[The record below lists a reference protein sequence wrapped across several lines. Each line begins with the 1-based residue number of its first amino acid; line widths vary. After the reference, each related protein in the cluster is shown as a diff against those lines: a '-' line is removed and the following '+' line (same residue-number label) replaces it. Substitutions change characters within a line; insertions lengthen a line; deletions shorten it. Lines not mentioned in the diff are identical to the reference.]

1 MISIPNYA
9 HIIVFSVGVVVT
21 LFLTPKIAKVMR
33 SRGVVGI
40 DVHKLNRPEIPEMC
54 GISIIAGLTVSVLTT
69 SMFSSFI
76 NEFFSF
82 LTVTFIAG
90 LIGYLDDKGK
100 LGPRVKPLL
109 TALAGLP
116 ILLLGTY
123 DPYPVLPII
132 GRTRLTIIYPLLV
145 PIAIT
150 VTSNAVNMMDPL
162 NGVMTGSGSIVTFTL
177 LISSFFLGRDNA
189 AYLCVCLLGCL
200 LAFYHYNGYPS
211 RVFSGNIGSLAVGAA
226 IGAIVV
232 IGRLEAI
239 GVIALIPHIMN
250 AFYGLA
256 SVGHLF
262 ERKEITSRPIKILK
276 DGRLAASTDLNAPIT
291 LTRTILVDGPKR
303 EKEVVNVFLLLTAFS
318 SLLALIT
325 TLIMVMK

>member
-1 MISIPNYA
+1 LIGNFAYV
-9 HIIVFSVGVVVT
+9 IVFSVGAAVT
-21 LFLTPKIAKVMR
+21 LFLTPKIAKSMR
-33 SRGVVGI
+33 DRGIVGV
-40 DVHKLNRPEIPEMC
+40 DVHKRDKPEIPEMC
-54 GISIIAGLTVSVLTT
+54 GISIIAGLTISVLIA
-69 SMFSSFI
+69 SIFSSFM

-82 LTVTFIAG
+82 LTVTLFAG
-90 LIGYLDDKGK
+90 LIGYLDDKGR

-116 ILLLGTY
+116 ILILGTY

-145 PIAIT
+145 PVAIA

-162 NGVMTGSGSIVTFTL
+162 NGIMTGSGSIVTLTL
-177 LISSFFLGRDNA
+177 LVSSCLLGRGDA
-189 AYLCVCLLGCL
+189 TFLCVGLLGCL
-200 LAFYHYNGYPS
+200 LAFYYYNRYPS

-256 SVGHLF
+256 SVGHFF
-262 ERKEITSRPIKILK
+262 ERKEIASRPIKILK
-276 DGRLAASTDLNAPIT
+276 DGRLAASTGLDAPIT

-303 EKEVVNVFLLLTAFS
+303 EKDVVNIFFLLTSFS

-325 TLIMVMK
+325 TLIMVM

>member
-1 MISIPNYA
+1 MISIPGFA
-9 HIIVFSVGVVVT
+9 HIIVFSIGATVT
-21 LFLTPKIAKVMR
+21 LILTPKIAKVMR
-33 SRGVVGI
+33 SKGVVGV
-40 DVHKLNRPEIPEMC
+40 DVHKLDRPEVPEMC
-54 GISIIAGLTVSVLTT
+54 GISIIAGLTVSVFTA
-69 SMFSSFI
+69 SIFSSFI

-82 LTVTFIAG
+82 LTVTFVAG

-116 ILLLGTY
+116 ILLQGTY
-123 DPYPVLPII
+123 DPYPILPII

-145 PIAIT
+145 PIAIS

-162 NGVMTGSGSIVTFTL
+162 NGVMAGSGSIVTLTL
-177 LISSFFLGRDNA
+177 LASSFLLGRDDA
-189 AYLCVCLLGCL
+189 AFLCVGLLGCL
-200 LAFYHYNGYPS
+200 LAFYYYNKYPS

-239 GVIALIPHIMN
+239 GIIALIPHIMN

-262 ERKEITSRPIKILK
+262 ERKEIKSRPIKILK
-276 DGRLAASTDLNAPIT
+276 SGRLAASTDTDAPIT
-291 LTRTILVDGPKR
+291 LTRTILVDGPKK
-303 EKEVVNVFLLLTAFS
+303 EKDVVNVFFILTSFS

-325 TLIMVMK
+325 TIIMVME